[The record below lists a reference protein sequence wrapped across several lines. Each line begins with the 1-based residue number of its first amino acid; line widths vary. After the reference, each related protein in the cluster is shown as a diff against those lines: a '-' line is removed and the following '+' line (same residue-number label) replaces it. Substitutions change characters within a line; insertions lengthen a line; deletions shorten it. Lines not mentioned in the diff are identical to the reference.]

1 MKPEKIGKNASKVS
15 LLIVD
20 DSLVFRKFLGD
31 IFDNCDEL
39 VVVGEA
45 QNGIEALDMVLRT
58 MPDVILLDMEMPL
71 MDGMTALQHL
81 MIHRPTPTIMFSSLT
96 QRGTA
101 RCFDTLKN
109 GAVDFVCKDFIFQK
123 RNLQTYKKLLIEK
136 VKKAALIKV
145 KPKEPVFNV
154 ESVDNDAS
162 VVEKRVVFCEECG
175 HREVVS
181 VVRSQQPHRSTVCT
195 QCGDTIELILSPQ
208 SQYRL
213 NNFISVLG
221 GGEGCLFNL
230 LQIVPQ
236 LGPDMTGAL
245 IVVVHQ
251 NVDHVNAFAEYLD
264 AISAINVIRAREGV
278 NIEGGNCYV
287 VSGSDYMGVKPYST
301 QLTLQ
306 KVAKGSVKGG
316 ALDILLA
323 SVSTVFKTRVAGI
336 ILSGEEND
344 GDRGIAI
351 LMKNGG
357 SQIVLNEGECY
368 YKNMGR
374 QIVDKCNI
382 SQTVT
387 LEHIVEIIRR
397 MHYPGNYKNTAH

>member
-1 MKPEKIGKNASKVS
+1 MTPDTKEKTASQIS

-31 IFDNCDEL
+31 ILGDCDEI

-45 QNGIEALDMVLRT
+45 ENGIEALDMVLKT

-96 QRGTA
+96 ERGTA
-101 RCFDTLKN
+101 RCFDTMKN

-123 RNLQTYKKLLIEK
+123 NKLITYKKLLIEK

-145 KPKEPVFNV
+145 KAKEPVFKSPV
-154 ESVDNDAS
+154 KVSAVPVAEQ
-162 VVEKRVVFCEECG
+162 RVVFCEECG

-181 VVRSQQPHRSTVCT
+181 VVRLQPIRDVRCSK
-195 QCGDTIELILSPQ
+195 CGDSIELNLVAQ
-208 SQYRL
+208 SQYRS
-213 NNFISVLG
+213 NTFISVIG
-221 GGEGCLFNL
+221 GGEGSLFNL
-230 LQIVPQ
+230 LQIVPR
-236 LGPDMTGAL
+236 LGPDMTGAII
-245 IVVVHQ
+245 IVINQ

-264 AISAINVIRAREGV
+264 AISAIKVIRAREGV
-278 NIEGGNCYV
+278 NIEDGNCYV
-287 VSGSDYMGVKPYST
+287 ASGSDFMSIKPYSA

-306 KVAKGSVKGG
+306 QVAKGSLKGG

-323 SVSTVFKTRVAGI
+323 SVSTVFKTRAVGI

-344 GDRGIAI
+344 GDRGISM

-357 SQIVLNEGECY
+357 NPIILNEEECY
-368 YKNMGR
+368 YKNTGR
-374 QIVDKCNI
+374 QIVQKCNI
-382 SQTVT
+382 SQTST
-387 LEHIVEIIRR
+387 LDQVVEVIGRL
-397 MHYPGNYKNTAH
+397 HYPGKNEAFIN